1 MSQQSKTITIEEDEN
16 NDTTTVTVEQTS
28 VPEESLEIGGVKLVT
43 DLPCYGNAALL
54 LILVT
59 LIYIGKKNIDRWYEK
74 TGRKDDT
81 L

>member
-16 NDTTTVTVEQTS
+16 NDTTTVTVEQTA

-43 DLPCYGNAALL
+43 DLPWYGNAAIL

-74 TGRKDDT
+74 KGRKDD
-81 L
+81 